1 MYCKDALNY
10 LSFVFGLFY
19 ESSRCL
25 LCFICIWSE
34 HWCPTSSLAPPA
46 DIQSVRV
53 IMAPALISWPRY
65 TWMHGVLR
73 TNNLP
78 GGPDGT
84 RWPSQRAQSTV
95 HLSEAFLLYL
105 SGLVFSPSS
114 GYFCHRPSCLP
125 SFDHLKSEVRLPP
138 NLLRVSEFLN
148 QLSPHSL
155 NLAFCTFS
163 SLSSL
168 FFVKK
173 DEKKQFFSNLRGAE
187 RFAGLHLGDPRP
199 ASSDKQLWMR
209 SCFFLGLML
218 CIRV

>member
-1 MYCKDALNY
+1 
-10 LSFVFGLFY
+10 
-19 ESSRCL
+19 
-25 LCFICIWSE
+25 
-34 HWCPTSSLAPPA
+34 
-46 DIQSVRV
+46 
-53 IMAPALISWPRY
+53 
-65 TWMHGVLR
+65 MHGVLR

-95 HLSEAFLLYL
+95 RLSEAFLLYL

-114 GYFCHRPSCLP
+114 GYFCHRPSCLL
-125 SFDHLKSEVRLPP
+125 SFDHLKSKVRLPP

-173 DEKKQFFSNLRGAE
+173 DEKKTFFRNLRGAE
-187 RFAGLHLGDPRP
+187 RFAGLQQRP
-199 ASSDKQLWMR
+199 FPAAFEVSPGRPQTCIFRQAAVNAELFFSWINVMYQGLAAGKSVGLLLCAAAPSEVSASTFEFLKR
-209 SCFFLGLML
+209 SCFTCHG
-218 CIRV
+218 C